1 MRRYDEG
8 MKKVALVL
16 SSGGP
21 RGFAYIGAIE
31 ELVRR
36 GYVISSVTGTSAGA
50 LVGGIY
56 AAGGLE
62 TFKEWITGLTP
73 AQVMT
78 LMDPA
83 FSRTALVKGKR
94 LMREIRKRVP
104 DVRIEDLPIPFTAVA
119 TDLYTGEEVLFR
131 EGPLFDAVRA
141 SISIPSMFVPVRMGT
156 HTLID
161 GGICNTF
168 PLNRAVRTEGDI
180 LVGFNVNEIDAGEIR
195 SFLESR
201 RELDDRGTAL
211 KEEAQ
216 HVLKE
221 TLSAPGVDSL
231 RRVKELIMTG
241 VETFQED
248 HQLELDGRE
257 RRIPTGADDNVATIL
272 DRSFGI
278 MNCAMARQSIAL
290 APPDILVSLPYDS
303 YQGVAGTEENRY
315 KRNLAVPRGPSGAE
329 AVSGFRHQ
337 R

>member
-1 MRRYDEG
+1 
-8 MKKVALVL
+8 MKKVSLVL

-31 ELVRR
+31 ELLRR

-56 AAGGLE
+56 AAGGLDA
-62 TFKEWITGLTP
+62 FKEWITGLTP
-73 AQVMT
+73 AQVMV

-83 FSRTALVKGKR
+83 FSRAALVKGER
-94 LMREIRKRVP
+94 LMQEIRKRVP
-104 DVRIEDLPIPFTAVA
+104 EVNIENLSIPFTAVA

-141 SISIPSMFVPVRMGT
+141 SISIPSMFMPVHMGT
-156 HTLID
+156 HTLVD

-180 LVGFNVNEIDAGEIR
+180 LVGFNVNEIDAAGIR
-195 SFLESR
+195 SYLQSR
-201 RELDDRGTAL
+201 IEIDNKGAVL

-216 HVLKE
+216 HVLRE
-221 TLSAPGVDSL
+221 TLSAPGADSL
-231 RRVKELIMTG
+231 RKVRELFLIG
-241 VETFQED
+241 VETMRED
-248 HQLELDGRE
+248 RQLESEGRDM
-257 RRIPTGADDNVATIL
+257 RIPSGADDNAATIL

-290 APPDILVSLPYDS
+290 TPPDILVSLPYDS
-303 YQGVAGTEENRY
+303 YQGVAAYAHAGEIIEKGRELMSQAMDRY
-315 KRNLAVPRGPSGAE
+315 E
-329 AVSGFRHQ
+329 A
-337 R
+337 

>member
-1 MRRYDEG
+1 MNS
-8 MKKVALVL
+8 VALVL

-31 ELVRR
+31 ELLRR

-56 AAGGLE
+56 ATGDLE
-62 TFKEWITGLTP
+62 AFKEWITGLTP

-78 LMDPA
+78 MMDPA
-83 FSRTALVKGKR
+83 FSRTALVKGER

-104 DVRIEDLPIPFTAVA
+104 EVNIEDLPSPFTAVA
-119 TDLYTGEEVLFR
+119 TDLYTGEEILFR

-156 HTLID
+156 RMLID

-168 PLNRAVRTEGDI
+168 PLNRAIRTEGDI

-201 RELDDRGTAL
+201 KELVDKGAAL
-211 KEEAQ
+211 KEEAE
-216 HVLKE
+216 HLFRD
-221 TLSAPGVDSL
+221 TLSTLGTDSL
-231 RRVKELIMTG
+231 RRVKELVLTG
-241 VETFQED
+241 VETVRED
-248 HQLELDGRE
+248 RKLESDGRDK
-257 RRIPTGADDNVATIL
+257 RIPTGAGDNVASIL

-290 APPDILVSLPYDS
+290 APPDILVSLPYDT
-303 YQGVAGTEENRY
+303 YQGVAAYARAGEIIEKGRELMSRALDRY
-315 KRNLAVPRGPSGAE
+315 E
-329 AVSGFRHQ
+329 A
-337 R
+337 

>member
-1 MRRYDEG
+1 MNN
-8 MKKVALVL
+8 VALVL

-31 ELVRR
+31 ELLRR

-56 AAGGLE
+56 ATGGLE
-62 TFKEWITGLTP
+62 AFKEWITGLTP

-83 FSRTALVKGKR
+83 LSRTALVKGER

-104 DVRIEDLPIPFTAVA
+104 EVNIEDLPIPFTAVA
-119 TDLYTGEEVLFR
+119 TDLYTGEEILFR

-156 HTLID
+156 RMLID

-168 PLNRAVRTEGDI
+168 PLNRAIRTEGDI

-201 RELDDRGTAL
+201 KELVEKGAAL
-211 KEEAQ
+211 KEEAE
-216 HVLKE
+216 HLFRD
-221 TLSAPGVDSL
+221 TLSTPGTDSL
-231 RRVKELIMTG
+231 RRVKELVLTG
-241 VETFQED
+241 VETVRED
-248 HQLELDGRE
+248 RKLESDGRDK
-257 RRIPTGADDNVATIL
+257 RIPTGAGDNVASIL

-290 APPDILVSLPYDS
+290 VPPDILVSLPYDT
-303 YQGVAGTEENRY
+303 YQGVTAYARAGEIIEKGRELMSRALDRY
-315 KRNLAVPRGPSGAE
+315 E
-329 AVSGFRHQ
+329 A
-337 R
+337 

>member
-1 MRRYDEG
+1 MNN
-8 MKKVALVL
+8 VALVL

-31 ELVRR
+31 ELLRR

-56 AAGGLE
+56 ATGGLDA
-62 TFKEWITGLTP
+62 FKEWITGLTP

-83 FSRTALVKGKR
+83 LSRTALVKGER

-104 DVRIEDLPIPFTAVA
+104 EVNIEDLPIPFTAVA
-119 TDLYTGEEVLFR
+119 TDLYTGEEILFR

-156 HTLID
+156 RMLID

-168 PLNRAVRTEGDI
+168 PLNRAIRTEGDI

-201 RELDDRGTAL
+201 KELVEKGAAL
-211 KEEAQ
+211 KEEAE
-216 HVLKE
+216 HLFRE
-221 TLSAPGVDSL
+221 TLSTPGADSL
-231 RRVKELIMTG
+231 RRVKELVLTG
-241 VETFQED
+241 VETVRED
-248 HQLELDGRE
+248 RKLESDGRDK
-257 RRIPTGADDNVATIL
+257 RIPTGAGDNVASIL

-290 APPDILVSLPYDS
+290 APPDILVSLPYDT
-303 YQGVAGTEENRY
+303 YQGVTAYARAGEIIEKGRELMSRALDRY
-315 KRNLAVPRGPSGAE
+315 E
-329 AVSGFRHQ
+329 A
-337 R
+337 

>member
-1 MRRYDEG
+1 MNN
-8 MKKVALVL
+8 VALVL

-31 ELVRR
+31 ELLRR
-36 GYVISSVTGTSAGA
+36 GYAISSVTGTSAGA

-56 AAGGLE
+56 ATGGLE
-62 TFKEWITGLTP
+62 AFKEWITGLTP

-83 FSRTALVKGKR
+83 LSRTALVKGER

-104 DVRIEDLPIPFTAVA
+104 EVNIEDLPIPFTAVA
-119 TDLYTGEEVLFR
+119 TDLYTGEEILFR

-156 HTLID
+156 RMLID

-168 PLNRAVRTEGDI
+168 PLNRAIRTEGDI

-201 RELDDRGTAL
+201 KELVEKGAAL
-211 KEEAQ
+211 KEEAE
-216 HVLKE
+216 HLFRE
-221 TLSAPGVDSL
+221 TLSTPGTDSL
-231 RRVKELIMTG
+231 RRVKELVLTG
-241 VETFQED
+241 VETVRED
-248 HQLELDGRE
+248 RKLESDGRDK
-257 RRIPTGADDNVATIL
+257 RIPTGAGDNVASIL

-290 APPDILVSLPYDS
+290 APPDILVSLPYDT
-303 YQGVAGTEENRY
+303 YQGVAAYARAGEIIEKGRELMSRALDRY
-315 KRNLAVPRGPSGAE
+315 E
-329 AVSGFRHQ
+329 A
-337 R
+337 

>member
-1 MRRYDEG
+1 
-8 MKKVALVL
+8 MKKVSLVL

-31 ELVRR
+31 ELLRR

-56 AAGGLE
+56 AAGGVDA
-62 TFKEWITGLTP
+62 FKKWITGLTP
-73 AQVMT
+73 AQVMV

-83 FSRTALVKGKR
+83 FSRAALVKGER
-94 LMREIRKRVP
+94 LMQEIRKRVP
-104 DVRIEDLPIPFTAVA
+104 EVNIENLSIPFTAVA

-141 SISIPSMFVPVRMGT
+141 SISIPSMFMPVHMGT
-156 HTLID
+156 HTLVD

-180 LVGFNVNEIDAGEIR
+180 LVGFNVNEIDAAGIR
-195 SFLESR
+195 SYLQSR
-201 RELDDRGTAL
+201 IEIDNKGAVL

-216 HVLKE
+216 HVLRE
-221 TLSAPGVDSL
+221 TLSAPGTDSL
-231 RRVKELIMTG
+231 RKVRELFMTG
-241 VETFQED
+241 IETMRED
-248 HQLELDGRE
+248 RQLESEGRDM
-257 RRIPTGADDNVATIL
+257 RIPSGADDNAATIL

-290 APPDILVSLPYDS
+290 TPPDILVSLPYDS
-303 YQGVAGTEENRY
+303 YQGVAAYAHAGEIIEKGRELMSQALDRY
-315 KRNLAVPRGPSGAE
+315 E
-329 AVSGFRHQ
+329 A
-337 R
+337 

>member
-1 MRRYDEG
+1 MNN
-8 MKKVALVL
+8 VALVL

-31 ELVRR
+31 ELLRR

-56 AAGGLE
+56 ATGGLE
-62 TFKEWITGLTP
+62 AFKEWITGLTP

-83 FSRTALVKGKR
+83 LSRTALVKGER

-104 DVRIEDLPIPFTAVA
+104 EVNIEDLPIPFTAVA
-119 TDLYTGEEVLFR
+119 TDLYTGEEILFR

-156 HTLID
+156 RMLID

-168 PLNRAVRTEGDI
+168 PLNRAIRTEGDI

-201 RELDDRGTAL
+201 KELVEKGAAL
-211 KEEAQ
+211 KEEAE
-216 HVLKE
+216 HLFRE
-221 TLSAPGVDSL
+221 TLSTPGTDSL
-231 RRVKELIMTG
+231 RRVKELVLTG
-241 VETFQED
+241 VETVRED
-248 HQLELDGRE
+248 RKLESDGRDK
-257 RRIPTGADDNVATIL
+257 RIPTGAGDNVASIL

-290 APPDILVSLPYDS
+290 APPDILVSLPYDT
-303 YQGVAGTEENRY
+303 YQGVTAYARAGEIIEKGRELMSRALDRY
-315 KRNLAVPRGPSGAE
+315 E
-329 AVSGFRHQ
+329 A
-337 R
+337 

>member
-1 MRRYDEG
+1 MNS
-8 MKKVALVL
+8 VAGGL
-16 SSGGP
+16 SGGGP

-31 ELVRR
+31 ELLRR

-56 AAGGLE
+56 ATGSLE
-62 TFKEWITGLTP
+62 AFKEWITGLTP

-83 FSRTALVKGKR
+83 LSRTALVKGER

-104 DVRIEDLPIPFTAVA
+104 EVNIEDLPIPFTAIA
-119 TDLYTGEEVLFR
+119 TDLYTGEEILFR

-156 HTLID
+156 RMLID

-168 PLNRAVRTEGDI
+168 PLNRAIRTEGDI

-201 RELDDRGTAL
+201 KELVEKGAAL
-211 KEEAQ
+211 KEEAE
-216 HVLKE
+216 HLFRE
-221 TLSAPGVDSL
+221 TLSTPGTDSL
-231 RRVKELIMTG
+231 RRVKELVLTG
-241 VETFQED
+241 VETVRED
-248 HQLELDGRE
+248 RKLESDGRDK
-257 RRIPTGADDNVATIL
+257 RIPTGAGDNVASIL

-290 APPDILVSLPYDS
+290 APPDILVSLPYDT
-303 YQGVAGTEENRY
+303 YQGVAAYARAGEIIEKGRELMSRALDRY
-315 KRNLAVPRGPSGAE
+315 E
-329 AVSGFRHQ
+329 A
-337 R
+337 

>member
-1 MRRYDEG
+1 MNS
-8 MKKVALVL
+8 VALVL

-31 ELVRR
+31 ELLRR

-56 AAGGLE
+56 ATGGLE
-62 TFKEWITGLTP
+62 AFKEWITGLTP

-83 FSRTALVKGKR
+83 LSRTALVKGER
-94 LMREIRKRVP
+94 LMREIRKRIPEVN
-104 DVRIEDLPIPFTAVA
+104 IEDLPIPFTAVA
-119 TDLYTGEEVLFR
+119 TDLYTGEEILFR

-156 HTLID
+156 RMLID

-168 PLNRAVRTEGDI
+168 PLNRAIRTEGDI

-201 RELDDRGTAL
+201 KELVEKGAAL
-211 KEEAQ
+211 KEEAE
-216 HVLKE
+216 HLFRE
-221 TLSAPGVDSL
+221 TLSTPGTDSL
-231 RRVKELIMTG
+231 RRVKELVLTG
-241 VETFQED
+241 VETVRED
-248 HQLELDGRE
+248 RKLESDGRDK
-257 RRIPTGADDNVATIL
+257 RIPTGAGDNVASIL

-290 APPDILVSLPYDS
+290 APPDILVSLPYDT
-303 YQGVAGTEENRY
+303 YQGVTAYARAGEIIEKGRELMSRALDRY
-315 KRNLAVPRGPSGAE
+315 E
-329 AVSGFRHQ
+329 A
-337 R
+337 

>member
-1 MRRYDEG
+1 MNN
-8 MKKVALVL
+8 VALVL

-31 ELVRR
+31 ELLRR

-56 AAGGLE
+56 ATGGLDA
-62 TFKEWITGLTP
+62 FKEWITGLTP

-83 FSRTALVKGKR
+83 LSRTALVKGER

-104 DVRIEDLPIPFTAVA
+104 EVNIEDLPIPFTAVA
-119 TDLYTGEEVLFR
+119 TDLYTGEEILFR

-156 HTLID
+156 RMLID

-168 PLNRAVRTEGDI
+168 PLNRAIRTEGDI

-201 RELDDRGTAL
+201 KELVEKGAAL
-211 KEEAQ
+211 KEEAE
-216 HVLKE
+216 HLFRE
-221 TLSAPGVDSL
+221 TLSTPGTDSL
-231 RRVKELIMTG
+231 RRVKELVQTG
-241 VETFQED
+241 VETVRED
-248 HQLELDGRE
+248 RKLESDGRDK
-257 RRIPTGADDNVATIL
+257 RIPTGAGDNVASIL

-290 APPDILVSLPYDS
+290 VPPDILVSLPYDT
-303 YQGVAGTEENRY
+303 YQGVTAYARAGEIIEKGRELMSRALDRY
-315 KRNLAVPRGPSGAE
+315 E
-329 AVSGFRHQ
+329 A
-337 R
+337 

>member
-1 MRRYDEG
+1 MNS
-8 MKKVALVL
+8 VALVL

-31 ELVRR
+31 ELLRR

-56 AAGGLE
+56 ATGGLE
-62 TFKEWITGLTP
+62 AFKEWITGLTP

-83 FSRTALVKGKR
+83 LSRTALVKGER

-104 DVRIEDLPIPFTAVA
+104 EVNIEDLPIPFTAVA
-119 TDLYTGEEVLFR
+119 TDLYTGEEILFR

-156 HTLID
+156 RMLID

-168 PLNRAVRTEGDI
+168 PLNRAIRTEGDI

-201 RELDDRGTAL
+201 KELVEKGAAL
-211 KEEAQ
+211 KEEAE
-216 HVLKE
+216 HLFRE
-221 TLSAPGVDSL
+221 TLSTPGTDSL
-231 RRVKELIMTG
+231 RRVKELVLTG
-241 VETFQED
+241 VETVRED
-248 HQLELDGRE
+248 RKLESDGRDK
-257 RRIPTGADDNVATIL
+257 RIPTGAGDNVASIL

-290 APPDILVSLPYDS
+290 APPDILVSLPYDT
-303 YQGVAGTEENRY
+303 YQGVAAYARAGEIIEKGRELMSRALDRY
-315 KRNLAVPRGPSGAE
+315 E
-329 AVSGFRHQ
+329 A
-337 R
+337 

>member
-1 MRRYDEG
+1 
-8 MKKVALVL
+8 MKKVSLVL

-31 ELVRR
+31 ELLRR

-56 AAGGLE
+56 AAGGLDA
-62 TFKEWITGLTP
+62 FKEWITGLTP
-73 AQVMT
+73 AQVMV

-83 FSRTALVKGKR
+83 FSRAALVKGER
-94 LMREIRKRVP
+94 LMQEIRKRVP
-104 DVRIEDLPIPFTAVA
+104 EVNIENLSIPFTAVA

-141 SISIPSMFVPVRMGT
+141 SISIPSMFMPVHMGT
-156 HTLID
+156 HTLVD

-180 LVGFNVNEIDAGEIR
+180 LVGFNVNEIDAAGIR
-195 SFLESR
+195 SYLQSR
-201 RELDDRGTAL
+201 IEIDNKGAVL

-216 HVLKE
+216 HVLRE
-221 TLSAPGVDSL
+221 TLSAPGADSL
-231 RRVKELIMTG
+231 RKVRELFLIG
-241 VETFQED
+241 VETMRGD
-248 HQLELDGRE
+248 RQLESEGRDM
-257 RRIPTGADDNVATIL
+257 RIPSGADDNAATIL

-290 APPDILVSLPYDS
+290 TPPDILVSLPYDS
-303 YQGVAGTEENRY
+303 YQGVAAYAHAGEIIEKGRELMSQAMDRY
-315 KRNLAVPRGPSGAE
+315 E
-329 AVSGFRHQ
+329 A
-337 R
+337 

>member
-1 MRRYDEG
+1 
-8 MKKVALVL
+8 MKKVSLVL

-31 ELVRR
+31 ELLRR

-56 AAGGLE
+56 AAGGLDA
-62 TFKEWITGLTP
+62 FKKWITGLTP
-73 AQVMT
+73 AQVMV

-83 FSRTALVKGKR
+83 FSRAALVKGER
-94 LMREIRKRVP
+94 LMQEIRKRVP
-104 DVRIEDLPIPFTAVA
+104 EVNIENLSIPFTAVA

-141 SISIPSMFVPVRMGT
+141 SISIPSMFMPVHMGT
-156 HTLID
+156 HTLVD

-180 LVGFNVNEIDAGEIR
+180 LVGFNVNEIDAAGIR
-195 SFLESR
+195 SYLQSR
-201 RELDDRGTAL
+201 IEIDNKGAEL

-216 HVLKE
+216 YVLRE
-221 TLSAPGVDSL
+221 TLSAPGTDSL
-231 RRVKELIMTG
+231 RKVRELFMTG
-241 VETFQED
+241 IETMRED
-248 HQLELDGRE
+248 RQLESEGRDM
-257 RRIPTGADDNVATIL
+257 RIPSGADDNAATIL

-290 APPDILVSLPYDS
+290 TPPDILVSLPYDS
-303 YQGVAGTEENRY
+303 YQGVAAYAHAGEIIEKGRELMSQALDRY
-315 KRNLAVPRGPSGAE
+315 E
-329 AVSGFRHQ
+329 A
-337 R
+337 

>member
-1 MRRYDEG
+1 
-8 MKKVALVL
+8 MKKVSLVL

-31 ELVRR
+31 ELLRR

-56 AAGGLE
+56 AAGGLDA
-62 TFKEWITGLTP
+62 FKKWITGLTP
-73 AQVMT
+73 AQVMV

-83 FSRTALVKGKR
+83 FSRAALVKGER
-94 LMREIRKRVP
+94 LMQEIRKRVP
-104 DVRIEDLPIPFTAVA
+104 EVNIENLSIPFTAVA

-141 SISIPSMFVPVRMGT
+141 SISIPSMFMPVHMGT
-156 HTLID
+156 HTLVD

-180 LVGFNVNEIDAGEIR
+180 LVGFNVNEIDAAGIR
-195 SFLESR
+195 SYLQSR
-201 RELDDRGTAL
+201 IEIDNKGAVL

-216 HVLKE
+216 HVLRE
-221 TLSAPGVDSL
+221 TLSAPGADSL
-231 RRVKELIMTG
+231 RKVRELFLIG
-241 VETFQED
+241 VETMRED
-248 HQLELDGRE
+248 RQLESEGRDM
-257 RRIPTGADDNVATIL
+257 RIPSGADDNAATIL

-290 APPDILVSLPYDS
+290 TPPDILVSLPYDS
-303 YQGVAGTEENRY
+303 YQGVAAYAHAGEIIEKGRELMSQALDRY
-315 KRNLAVPRGPSGAE
+315 E
-329 AVSGFRHQ
+329 A
-337 R
+337 